1 MSSPIL
7 SAKYIDAQL
16 MYDPPSAREKPPV
29 VPVGADEAPIEQPPQ
44 SHGVDALGPTFSENL
59 AVPELRCR
67 PSLNPGGASPA
78 IRRRSMSGALDRDTG
93 RVDEALDEL
102 RRAVGLERCGLA
114 SNALASDAEGEIEED
129 AQREPVN
136 PIRDIPM
143 GYEEEIP
150 FLHYDDPASGSR
162 PRSWIRIRMRS
173 IGVAAVAA
181 VVALMVGKLV
191 SPWNLATNGQVD
203 KRPSAASS
211 LSAPSK
217 SEGFDRTI
225 TASERLASSAPEH
238 VVDKHLPE
246 RPGKKT
252 SVSAPSIVSIEGS
265 AISERAPPSAT
276 GAQETAAPTAQ
287 TTAPS
292 LITRQLDR
300 DEIAALL
307 KRGEVFIISGDLAS
321 ARLVLQR
328 AAEAGDVHAALTLAA
343 TFDPNLLAK
352 LDQGLPA
359 DVVKARFWYERAKQL
374 GSTEAPRRLEQLA
387 SQVKLGGPLN

>member
-7 SAKYIDAQL
+7 PAKDLDAQL
-16 MYDPPSAREKPPV
+16 MYAPPSAREKPPV
-29 VPVGADEAPIEQPPQ
+29 VPVAADEPPIEQPPQ
-44 SHGVDALGPTFSENL
+44 SHSIDALGPTFSEDL
-59 AVPELRCR
+59 AVPELRR
-67 PSLNPGGASPA
+67 RLSLNPGRASPA

-102 RRAVGLERCGLA
+102 RRAAGLGAHRGSSERRG
-114 SNALASDAEGEIEED
+114 LASDAEGEIEED
-129 AQREPVN
+129 TQREPVN

-150 FLHYDDPASGSR
+150 FRHYGGPASAPR
-162 PRSWIRIRMRS
+162 PRSWIRIMMRFV
-173 IGVAAVAA
+173 GVAAVAA
-181 VVALMVGKLV
+181 VVALVVGKLV
-191 SPWNLATNGQVD
+191 SPWNLATNGQLD

-211 LSAPSK
+211 LSEPSK
-217 SEGFDRTI
+217 SESFDRTI
-225 TASERLASSAPEH
+225 TASEHPASSAPEH
-238 VVDKHLPE
+238 AVDKQLPE
-246 RPGKKT
+246 RPGENT
-252 SVSAPSIVSIEGS
+252 SVSAPSSVTIEGS
-265 AISERAPPSAT
+265 AISERAPPPAT
-276 GAQETAAPTAQ
+276 GAQEAAPPTAQ

-307 KRGEVFIISGDLAS
+307 KRGEAFITSGDLAS

-352 LDQGLPA
+352 LGPELPA

-387 SQVKLGGPLN
+387 SQVNSVP